1 MSLAR
6 EYADHTATRWD
17 RFKESAV
24 RLVSP
29 KRAML
34 MEHSRRMANDAT
46 YAEAFDFYAR
56 QRGYKAAETTKGSTP
71 WLRASDRTA
80 DGEIVPGLPTM
91 RNRSRAARRDD
102 SVAVGIFNAFTTN
115 IVGTG
120 RTPQPRVFLPDG
132 SPDTVKAEA
141 LDAVWWERADKLSP
155 ADGGLTHAQHQALV
169 LGKKLEDG
177 DVLLRE
183 AKRTPDEPVWI
194 ETIEGQRLR
203 TPAGAMP
210 QDRLG
215 RIVNGIE
222 KDRHGHTVAYW
233 VSKTDPGDTGAT
245 DTVGATPVHS
255 LGVADFDRVPA
266 GPGVCFVRRGVNRPG
281 QSRGVPLLHACL
293 QDVLDLDLLFLAAL
307 KRTQLAACLA
317 LFIKSPADDG
327 DLLEMTAA
335 DYGYELDQK
344 IKPGMIWRL
353 FPGEEVTPVSPG
365 TPFADLSPLFM
376 LAARRIGASVGLSP
390 QTILRIWE
398 NINYSGAR
406 TILLDDRN
414 TYRVEGYAFDVEVM
428 NWEWR
433 AVQQDALLRGD
444 ARLLAAGVT
453 LDDVSA
459 VEWIGDGEPWVD
471 PVSEAQ
477 ATQLK
482 LSMKLTTFQ
491 RECARL
497 GCDWRQNLREHV
509 EAEVYE
515 NELRAKKGLAPAMPL
530 APLKLMPKA
539 GDPDAWV
546 EYDDEEAQDEDEP
559 AAKEAA

>member
-1 MSLAR
+1 MSDPRGSFFDRAYESVLRVVAPRQAKLR
-6 EYADHTATRWD
+6 EHR
-17 RFKESAV
+17 
-24 RLVSP
+24 
-29 KRAML
+29 
-34 MEHSRRMANDAT
+34 RRMEVDSD
-46 YAEAFDFYAR
+46 YASAFDLMAR
-56 QRGYKAAETTKGSTP
+56 ARGYKAAETTKGQTP
-71 WLRASDRTA
+71 WIRASDRTA
-80 DGEIVPGLPTM
+80 DGEIVPSLPTM
-91 RNRSRAARRDD
+91 RNRARAARRDD

-115 IVGTG
+115 VIGTG
-120 RTPQPRVFLPDG
+120 RTPKPVVFLADG
-132 SPDTVKAEA
+132 SPDTAKASA
-141 LDAVWWERADKLSP
+141 LEAVWWERADRLSP
-155 ADGGLTHAQHQALV
+155 ADGGLTHAQRQAMV

-194 ETIEGQRLR
+194 ETIEGQRIR
-203 TPAGAMP
+203 TPADAMP

-222 KDRHGHTVAYW
+222 KDRYGHVVAYW
-233 VSKTDPGDTGAT
+233 VSKTDPGDTGST
-245 DTVGATPVHS
+245 DTVGALPRHS
-255 LGVADFDRVPA
+255 ISAKDFDRLPA
-266 GPGVCFVRRGVNRPG
+266 GPGVNFVRRGVTRPG

-293 QDVLDLDLLFLAAL
+293 QDILDLDLLFLAAL

-317 LFIKSPADDG
+317 LFIKSAGTDD

-353 FPGEEVTPVSPG
+353 YPGEEVQPVSPG

-414 TYRVEGYAFDVEVM
+414 TYRCEGYAFDAEVM

-444 ARLLAAGVT
+444 TRLLTAGVT
-453 LDDVSA
+453 MEEA
-459 VEWIGDGEPWVD
+459 IAAPEWISDGEPWVD

-482 LSMKLTTFQ
+482 LAMKLTTFQ

-530 APLKLMPKA
+530 APLKLVPKA
-539 GDPDAWV
+539 ADSDSWV
-546 EYDDEEAQDEDEP
+546 ESGDDEEAQGEDEI